1 LLNLPVYDIPVG
13 FFSFVMFGPDAMI
26 RATIILLYLFAG
38 GGVIAQSD
46 PWKDIYSE
54 SAWKERDTWQKPA
67 ELIRRLKLTPGSNVA
82 DIGCHQGYL
91 SFRLAPVVGP
101 GGKVYAVDVD
111 QSKLD
116 KVKAYAEKN
125 SIKNVITVKGDYDDP
140 HLPAGILAGVI
151 ILDTYHEMD
160 DHDKI
165 LQHVKVAL
173 KPGGRLVICEPVA
186 ESRREAARDTQEG
199 KHELAMNFA
208 VEDLKRA
215 GFVVVEQTDR
225 FIDREKVKGDKM
237 WVIVA
242 EKR

>member
-1 LLNLPVYDIPVG
+1 MVRVI
-13 FFSFVMFGPDAMI
+13 
-26 RATIILLYLFAG
+26 IILVCLFAG
-38 GGVIAQSD
+38 VGAVAQSD

-54 SAWKERDTWQKPA
+54 SAWKERDSWQKPD
-67 ELIRRLKLTPGSNVA
+67 ELIRRLKLTPGSRVA

-91 SFRLAPVVGP
+91 SFRLSPVVGSD
-101 GGKVYAVDVD
+101 GKVYAVDVD

-116 KVKAYAEKN
+116 KVTSYAERN
-125 SIKNVITVKGDYDDP
+125 SITNVIPVKGDYDDP
-140 HLPAGILAGVI
+140 HLPADSFAGVI

-165 LQHVKVAL
+165 LQHIKVAL

-186 ESRREAARDTQEG
+186 EARRELTREVQEG
-199 KHELAMNFA
+199 KHELGMKFA
-208 VEDLKRA
+208 IEDLKRV
-215 GFVVVEQTDR
+215 GFVIVEQTDR